1 MLKRISIDT
10 QCLCGNIALPIVIR
24 RSISPM
30 IRQLLHALTSKSV
43 KALYVRT
50 RQPPKNI
57 QVARFLV
64 SVKDVTRGTD
74 PICQSCE
81 SMAGHNS
88 NQQLSAAR

>member
-1 MLKRISIDT
+1 MLLVMMQFDITYSSAIHST
-10 QCLCGNIALPIVIR
+10 QFLR
-24 RSISPM
+24 T
-30 IRQLLHALTSKSV
+30 LTSKSV

-81 SMAGHNS
+81 SMAGHSS
-88 NQQLSAAR
+88 NQQFSAAK